1 MKKIPYI
8 ATLFPFLPSIALAQ
22 TLSAQGLIGK
32 FLAFSNSTLI
42 PFALGI
48 AFLLFLINVIRF
60 FVIQGAEEDGRENAK
75 NLAIYSVLAFV
86 TLIIFWGVVNLL
98 AGSIGL
104 GGKSAPTPDYVKMN
118 DVEFTTPS
126 RTNSNTTPGSDSPSP
141 SNLRPPEFT
150 PTENLPGQPPE
161 FTPSE
166 DLPPQPPP
174 VSDDLEGLPEESDMP
189 GFAPRN
195 EYFP

>member
-1 MKKIPYI
+1 MKKILYI
-8 ATLFPFLPSIALAQ
+8 LAMFPILPSIALAQ
-22 TLSAQGLIGK
+22 TLSAQALLGK

-48 AFLLFLINVIRF
+48 AFLLFLINAIRF
-60 FVIQGAEEDGRENAK
+60 FVIQGAEEDGRKNAK

-98 AGSIGL
+98 AGSLGL
-104 GGKSAPTPDYVKMN
+104 RGQSAPTPDYVKMN

-126 RTNSNTTPGSDSPSP
+126 RTNSNTAPGSDSPN
-141 SNLRPPEFT
+141 NLRPPEFT

-161 FTPSE
+161 FTPSG

-174 VSDDLEGLPEESDMP
+174 VSTDLEGLPEESDMP
-189 GFAPRN
+189 GFVPRN